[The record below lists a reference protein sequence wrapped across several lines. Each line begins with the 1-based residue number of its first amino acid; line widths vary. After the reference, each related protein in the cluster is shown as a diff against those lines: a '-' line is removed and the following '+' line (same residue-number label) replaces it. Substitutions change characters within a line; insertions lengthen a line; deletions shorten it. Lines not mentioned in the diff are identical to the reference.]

1 MECVERHLDDTDYSV
16 ERLSADVGMSRMN
29 LYRKLQSLT
38 GQSPSGF
45 VRTIRLKKAAA
56 LLAGHGLTV
65 AEVADRVGFST
76 PSYFSK
82 CFKEMFGVLPT
93 DYKGGAPQGGK
104 AGAEDEK

>member
-1 MECVERHLDDTDYSV
+1 
-16 ERLSADVGMSRMN
+16 MSRMN

-38 GQSPSGF
+38 GQTPSEF
-45 VRTIRLKKAAA
+45 VRAIRLKKGAQM
-56 LLAGHGLTV
+56 LASGIPTV

-93 DYKGGAPQGGK
+93 QYKG
-104 AGAEDEK
+104 

>member
-1 MECVERHLDDTDYSV
+1 
-16 ERLSADVGMSRMN
+16 MSRMN

-38 GQSPSGF
+38 GQTPSEF
-45 VRTIRLKKAAA
+45 IRAIRLKKGAQMLVSGVAS
-56 LLAGHGLTV
+56 V

-93 DYKGGAPQGGK
+93 QYKG
-104 AGAEDEK
+104 

>member
-1 MECVERHLDDTDYSV
+1 
-16 ERLSADVGMSRMN
+16 MSRMN

-45 VRTIRLKKAAA
+45 IRAIRLKKAAA
-56 LLAGHGLTV
+56 LLAGQGMTV

-82 CFKEMFGVLPT
+82 CFREMFGVLPT
-93 DYKGGAPQGGK
+93 QYRGDVSGSDGMAEKEGKKG
-104 AGAEDEK
+104 